1 MLNFR
6 GVIPKPEP
14 IPSMY
19 GIFTYIYHTNQP
31 NVGKIYAIHG
41 WFGECFGHFPG
52 VGFSDSRI
60 HHLLEVE
67 EMVKTH

>member
-1 MLNFR
+1 MPYMDGLGN
-6 GVIPKPEP
+6 V
-14 IPSMY
+14 S
-19 GIFTYIYHTNQP
+19 GIFR
-31 NVGKIYAIHG
+31 
-41 WFGECFGHFPG
+41 G